1 MSSNNTNNLLF
12 LGISILV
19 VGLFLLSYSITTYK
33 EVQSLANKIDFE
45 ELDNNNQMSSSDK
58 YFKYLSI
65 SDYLN
70 QILNKNKNLL
80 MKNSACVYLDYAQ
93 HNAISLY
100 KLTYNG
106 VQTEETRKSVA
117 AGNIRNLYT
126 MLDNYKTCKQTEN
139 YKTELKNILDD
150 IQKTD
155 NLYSEREQRM
165 ESFMKDY
172 NAKKE
177 EQPSSEE
184 ENIEEQYQNAGIAED
199 EITQSKEHTPQ
210 VTPDPEQ

>member
-1 MSSNNTNNLLF
+1 MKYNIYKGGEMSSNNTNNLLF

-19 VGLFLLSYSITTYK
+19 IGLFLLSYSVTTYK
-33 EVQSLANKIDFE
+33 EVESLANKIDFE

-80 MKNSACVYLDYAQ
+80 MKNSACIYLDYAQ

-100 KLTYNG
+100 KLTYSG

-117 AGNIRNLYT
+117 AGNVRNLYT
-126 MLDNYKTCKQTEN
+126 MLDNYKTCKQTET
-139 YKTELKNILDD
+139 YKAELKNILDD
-150 IQKTD
+150 IQKSDT
-155 NLYSEREQRM
+155 LYSEREKRM

-172 NAKKE
+172 NKPE
-177 EQPSSEE
+177 EVTSEE
-184 ENIEEQYQNAGIAED
+184 TNIEEQYQNAGIAED
-199 EITQSKEHTPQ
+199 NIEEPQ
-210 VTPDPEQ
+210 Q

>member
-19 VGLFLLSYSITTYK
+19 IGLFLLSYSVTTYK
-33 EVQSLANKIDFE
+33 EVESLANKIDFE

-100 KLTYNG
+100 KLTYSG

-117 AGNIRNLYT
+117 AGNVRNLYT
-126 MLDNYKTCKQTEN
+126 MLDNYKTCKQTET
-139 YKTELKNILDD
+139 YKAELKNILDD
-150 IQKTD
+150 IQKSD
-155 NLYSEREQRM
+155 NLYSEREKRM
-165 ESFMKDY
+165 ESFMKNY
-172 NAKKE
+172 NVKQE
-177 EQPSSEE
+177 EITPEE
-184 ENIEEQYQNAGIAED
+184 TNVEEQYQSAGIAED
-199 EITQSKEHTPQ
+199 NIEEPQ
-210 VTPDPEQ
+210 Q

>member
-19 VGLFLLSYSITTYK
+19 IGLFLLSYSVTTYK
-33 EVQSLANKIDFE
+33 EVESLANKIDFE

-80 MKNSACVYLDYAQ
+80 MKNSACIYLDYAQ

-100 KLTYNG
+100 KLTYSG

-117 AGNIRNLYT
+117 AGNVRNLYT
-126 MLDNYKTCKQTEN
+126 MLDNYKTCKQTET
-139 YKTELKNILDD
+139 YKAELKNILDD
-150 IQKTD
+150 IQKSD
-155 NLYSEREQRM
+155 NLYSEREKRM

-172 NAKKE
+172 NVKQE
-177 EQPSSEE
+177 EVTPEE
-184 ENIEEQYQNAGIAED
+184 TNIEEQYQNAGIAED
-199 EITQSKEHTPQ
+199 NIDEPQ
-210 VTPDPEQ
+210 Q

>member
-1 MSSNNTNNLLF
+1 MKYNIYKGGEMSSNNTNNLLF

-19 VGLFLLSYSITTYK
+19 IGLFLLSYSVTTYK
-33 EVQSLANKIDFE
+33 EVESLANKIDFE

-100 KLTYNG
+100 KLTYSG

-117 AGNIRNLYT
+117 AGNVRNLYT
-126 MLDNYKTCKQTEN
+126 MLDNYKTCKQTET
-139 YKTELKNILDD
+139 YKAELKNILDD
-150 IQKTD
+150 IQKSD
-155 NLYSEREQRM
+155 NLYSEREKRM
-165 ESFMKDY
+165 ESFMKNY
-172 NAKKE
+172 NVKQE
-177 EQPSSEE
+177 EITPEE
-184 ENIEEQYQNAGIAED
+184 TNVEEQYQSAGIAED
-199 EITQSKEHTPQ
+199 NIEEPQ
-210 VTPDPEQ
+210 Q

>member
-1 MSSNNTNNLLF
+1 MKYNIYKGGEMSSNNTNNLLF

-19 VGLFLLSYSITTYK
+19 IGLFLLSYSVTTYK
-33 EVQSLANKIDFE
+33 EVESLANKIDFE

-80 MKNSACVYLDYAQ
+80 MKNSACIYLDYAQ

-100 KLTYNG
+100 KLTYSG

-117 AGNIRNLYT
+117 AGNVRNLYT
-126 MLDNYKTCKQTEN
+126 MLDNYKTCKQTET
-139 YKTELKNILDD
+139 YKAELKNILDD
-150 IQKTD
+150 IQKSD
-155 NLYSEREQRM
+155 NLYSEREKRM

-172 NAKKE
+172 NVKQE
-177 EQPSSEE
+177 EVTPEE
-184 ENIEEQYQNAGIAED
+184 TNIEEQYQNAGIAED
-199 EITQSKEHTPQ
+199 NIEEPQ
-210 VTPDPEQ
+210 Q

>member
-19 VGLFLLSYSITTYK
+19 IGLFLLSYSITTYK

-117 AGNIRNLYT
+117 TGNIRNLYT

-210 VTPDPEQ
+210 VTPNPEQ

>member
-1 MSSNNTNNLLF
+1 MKYNIYKGGEMSSNNTNNLLF

-19 VGLFLLSYSITTYK
+19 IGLFLLSYSVTTYK
-33 EVQSLANKIDFE
+33 EVESLANKIDFE

-100 KLTYNG
+100 KLTYSG

-117 AGNIRNLYT
+117 AGNVRNLYT
-126 MLDNYKTCKQTEN
+126 MLDNYKTCKQTET
-139 YKTELKNILDD
+139 YKAELKNILDD
-150 IQKTD
+150 IQKSD
-155 NLYSEREQRM
+155 NLYSEREKRM

-172 NAKKE
+172 NVKQE
-177 EQPSSEE
+177 EITPEE
-184 ENIEEQYQNAGIAED
+184 TNVEEQYQSAGIAED
-199 EITQSKEHTPQ
+199 NIEEPQ
-210 VTPDPEQ
+210 Q

>member
-19 VGLFLLSYSITTYK
+19 IGLFLLSYSVTTYK
-33 EVQSLANKIDFE
+33 EVESLANKIDFE

-80 MKNSACVYLDYAQ
+80 MKNSACIYLDYAQ

-100 KLTYNG
+100 KLTYSG

-117 AGNIRNLYT
+117 AGNVRNLYT
-126 MLDNYKTCKQTEN
+126 MLDNYKTCKQTET
-139 YKTELKNILDD
+139 YKAELKNILDD
-150 IQKTD
+150 IQKSDT
-155 NLYSEREQRM
+155 LYSEREKRM

-172 NAKKE
+172 NKPE
-177 EQPSSEE
+177 EVTSEE
-184 ENIEEQYQNAGIAED
+184 TNIEEQYQNAGIAED
-199 EITQSKEHTPQ
+199 NIEEPQ
-210 VTPDPEQ
+210 Q

>member
-19 VGLFLLSYSITTYK
+19 IGLFLLSYSITTYK

-100 KLTYNG
+100 KLTYSG

-177 EQPSSEE
+177 EQPSPEE

-199 EITQSKEHTPQ
+199 TTEEKLP
-210 VTPDPEQ
+210 

>member
-1 MSSNNTNNLLF
+1 MKYNIYKGGEMSSNNTNNLLF

-19 VGLFLLSYSITTYK
+19 IGLFLLSYSVTTYK
-33 EVQSLANKIDFE
+33 EVESLANKIDFE

-100 KLTYNG
+100 KLTYSG

-117 AGNIRNLYT
+117 AGNVRNLYT
-126 MLDNYKTCKQTEN
+126 MLDNYKTCKQTET
-139 YKTELKNILDD
+139 YKAELKNILDD
-150 IQKTD
+150 IQKSDT
-155 NLYSEREQRM
+155 LYSEREKRM

-172 NAKKE
+172 NVKQE
-177 EQPSSEE
+177 EVTPEE
-184 ENIEEQYQNAGIAED
+184 TNIEEKYQNAGIAED
-199 EITQSKEHTPQ
+199 NIEEPQ
-210 VTPDPEQ
+210 Q

>member
-19 VGLFLLSYSITTYK
+19 IGLFLLSYSITTYK

-100 KLTYNG
+100 KLTYSG

-177 EQPSSEE
+177 EQPSPEE
-184 ENIEEQYQNAGIAED
+184 ENIEEQYQNAGIVED
-199 EITQSKEHTPQ
+199 TTEEKLP
-210 VTPDPEQ
+210 

>member
-1 MSSNNTNNLLF
+1 MKYNIYKGGEMSSNNTNNLLF

-19 VGLFLLSYSITTYK
+19 IGLFLLSYSVTTYK
-33 EVQSLANKIDFE
+33 EVESLANKIDFE

-80 MKNSACVYLDYAQ
+80 MKNSACIYLDYAQ

-100 KLTYNG
+100 KLTYSG

-117 AGNIRNLYT
+117 AGNVRNLYT
-126 MLDNYKTCKQTEN
+126 MLDNYKTCKQTET
-139 YKTELKNILDD
+139 YKAELKNILDD
-150 IQKTD
+150 IQKSD
-155 NLYSEREQRM
+155 NLYSEREKRM

-172 NAKKE
+172 NVKQE
-177 EQPSSEE
+177 EVTPEE
-184 ENIEEQYQNAGIAED
+184 TNIEEQYQNAGIAED
-199 EITQSKEHTPQ
+199 NIDEPQ
-210 VTPDPEQ
+210 Q

>member
-1 MSSNNTNNLLF
+1 MKYNIYKGGEMSSNNTNNLLF

-19 VGLFLLSYSITTYK
+19 IGLFLLSYSVTTYK
-33 EVQSLANKIDFE
+33 EVESLANKIDFE

-100 KLTYNG
+100 KLTYSG

-117 AGNIRNLYT
+117 AGNVRNLYT
-126 MLDNYKTCKQTEN
+126 MLDNYKTCKQTET
-139 YKTELKNILDD
+139 YKAELKNILDD
-150 IQKTD
+150 IQKSD
-155 NLYSEREQRM
+155 NLYSEREKRM

-172 NAKKE
+172 NVKQE
-177 EQPSSEE
+177 EVTPEE
-184 ENIEEQYQNAGIAED
+184 TNIEEQYQNAGIAED
-199 EITQSKEHTPQ
+199 NIEEPQ
-210 VTPDPEQ
+210 Q

>member
-19 VGLFLLSYSITTYK
+19 IGLFLLSYSITTYK

-106 VQTEETRKSVA
+106 VQTEESRKSVA
-117 AGNIRNLYT
+117 TGNIRNLYT

-177 EQPSSEE
+177 EQPSPEE

-199 EITQSKEHTPQ
+199 TPEEKL
-210 VTPDPEQ
+210 P

>member
-19 VGLFLLSYSITTYK
+19 IGLFLLSYSVTTYK
-33 EVQSLANKIDFE
+33 EVESLANKIDFE

-100 KLTYNG
+100 KLTYSG

-117 AGNIRNLYT
+117 AGNVRNLYT
-126 MLDNYKTCKQTEN
+126 MLDNYKTCKQTET
-139 YKTELKNILDD
+139 YKAELKNILDD
-150 IQKTD
+150 IQKSDT
-155 NLYSEREQRM
+155 LYSEREKRM

-172 NAKKE
+172 NVKQE
-177 EQPSSEE
+177 EVTPEE
-184 ENIEEQYQNAGIAED
+184 TNIEEKYQNAGIAED
-199 EITQSKEHTPQ
+199 NIEEPQ
-210 VTPDPEQ
+210 Q

>member
-19 VGLFLLSYSITTYK
+19 IGLFLLSYSITTYK

-65 SDYLN
+65 SDYLTP
-70 QILNKNKNLL
+70 ILNKNKNLL

-100 KLTYNG
+100 KLTYSG

-177 EQPSSEE
+177 EQPSPEE
-184 ENIEEQYQNAGIAED
+184 ENIEEQYQNAGIVED
-199 EITQSKEHTPQ
+199 TTEEKLP
-210 VTPDPEQ
+210 

>member
-19 VGLFLLSYSITTYK
+19 IGLFLLSYSITTYK

-100 KLTYNG
+100 KLTYSG

-139 YKTELKNILDD
+139 YKTELKNILYD

-177 EQPSSEE
+177 EQPSPEE
-184 ENIEEQYQNAGIAED
+184 ENIEEQYQNAGIVED
-199 EITQSKEHTPQ
+199 TTEEKLP
-210 VTPDPEQ
+210 